1 MHLKVFTFNPF
12 QENTYL
18 LWDDSGKGV
27 IVDPGNSHT
36 REDDELVEAVENLGL
51 KPVAIWLTHAHA
63 DHVCGTAFLA
73 RRFQLPVAVHP
84 QDVRLLENAPFFA
97 TLFGFSM
104 EVPPRPSLLVEE
116 GRNMR
121 FGNTS
126 LEVRHIPG
134 HSPGHVVYIHH
145 ESRQVLAGDVLFRES
160 IGRTDLPGG
169 NHELLISGIRQK
181 LLTLPDN
188 YVVWAGHGP
197 ATTIGH
203 ERRFNPFLAG

>member
-18 LWDDSGKGV
+18 LWDESGACV
-27 IVDPGNSHT
+27 IIDPGNSLS
-36 REDDELVEAVENLGL
+36 REDEELVEAIENLRL
-51 KPVAIWLTHAHA
+51 KPAAIWLTHAHA
-63 DHVCGTAFLA
+63 DHVCGTAFLV
-73 RRFQLPVAVHP
+73 RRFQLPVAVHR

-104 EVPPRPSLLVEE
+104 EAPPAPSLFVEE
-116 GRNMR
+116 GKEL
-121 FGNTS
+121 FLGDTA

-134 HSPGHVVYIHH
+134 HAPGHVVYIHH
-145 ESRQVLAGDVLFRES
+145 ESRQILAGDVLFCES

-169 NHELLISGIRQK
+169 NHELLISGIREK
-181 LLTLPDN
+181 LLTLPDD
-188 YVVWAGHGP
+188 YVVWPGHGP